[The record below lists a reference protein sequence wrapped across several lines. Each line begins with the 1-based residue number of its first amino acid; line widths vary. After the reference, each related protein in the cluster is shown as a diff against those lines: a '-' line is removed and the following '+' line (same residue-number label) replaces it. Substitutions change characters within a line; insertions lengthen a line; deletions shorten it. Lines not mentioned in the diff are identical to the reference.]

1 MLPAEVEVT
10 HFYGINKYQEKL
22 VKQIFLFLQV
32 HKTLKGQS
40 PAEAELHYLDNAKKL
55 AMYGVSLHPARDSE
69 GVDIMLGVCSS
80 GILVYRYSAQY
91 CRYVRSWQC
100 TG

>member
-1 MLPAEVEVT
+1 MHTGTGTVPRLMWA
-10 HFYGINKYQEKL
+10 F
-22 VKQIFLFLQV
+22 VKV

-80 GILVYRYSAQY
+80 GILVYRYRIES
-91 CRYVRSWQC
+91 
-100 TG
+100 T